1 MRKLII
7 GVACAFLSIAA
18 LGAQEKLKRV
28 YDENVDP
35 FTQID
40 SAVKKAASSG
50 KYVICQLGGNW
61 CVWCLRFADFISRD
75 EDISKVID
83 DNFVYIHVNYNPR
96 QKPNARTGELL
107 KRLNHA
113 DRFGFPVFV
122 VLDGEGNVIHIQ
134 DSGYLEKEMS
144 YDKGNVMRFFVNWT
158 PKAVRGE

>member
-40 SAVKKAASSG
+40 SAVMKAASSG

-75 EDISKVID
+75 EDISKLID
-83 DNFVYIHVNYNPR
+83 DNFSI
-96 QKPNARTGELL
+96 
-107 KRLNHA
+107 
-113 DRFGFPVFV
+113 F
-122 VLDGEGNVIHIQ
+122 
-134 DSGYLEKEMS
+134 MS
-144 YDKGNVMRFFVNWT
+144 IT
-158 PKAVRGE
+158 ILVRSQMPGPENC